1 MTFSVN
7 EILAPSRCVSKSR
20 LAFTQVQEQL
30 DHVLF
35 KMAPTGIR
43 TEERLDHSFLQ
54 RRDGGLRRRDEEAL
68 PSVPFVLP
76 FLLPIS
82 FSALN
87 PFVLLDSDSIFCF
100 LCLMFD
106 FIYLILRFS
115 FLVTMKMKSRHVTT
129 LLTHGDNFITTVI
142 LMKKEMGLQNEVHE
156 KQV

>member
-68 PSVPFVLP
+68 PSSFFIRIQITRYRHLIE
-76 FLLPIS
+76 LIS
-82 FSALN
+82 S
-87 PFVLLDSDSIFCF
+87 S
-100 LCLMFD
+100 
-106 FIYLILRFS
+106 
-115 FLVTMKMKSRHVTT
+115 
-129 LLTHGDNFITTVI
+129 
-142 LMKKEMGLQNEVHE
+142 GLERTPPV
-156 KQV
+156 